1 MKKIH
6 GIQSLFLK
14 YVLTLLAMAMVLSG
28 IGIGTLLGRNVNR
41 AIVSQYT
48 YVNDRIAVQ
57 LKNEYARTDAVMKR
71 CLESTEIQDSLRSRQ
86 PDSIEKE
93 KLELMLSYT
102 DLKYMETYIYVDN
115 KNNLY
120 LQAYRNTS
128 YEKLCASGLI
138 EKLGDAYSKTC
149 WIWTKDRVF
158 DREGSYLFIGRYMRN
173 MEFHHEPGMLFFQVN
188 DGFFRNI
195 LKDAAQED
203 GICMILDTAGE
214 LCYRTHQ
221 DSYVFSEKQEANL
234 RKKISEYQDKGILQ
248 AGFDL
253 KGLGTVLFQT
263 VSDSGFT
270 AVTLIPD
277 SIFHA
282 VTVRNLMILLG
293 VYAVIAAVAVI
304 CSVYFSRR
312 FTRPVTE
319 ISNAMKEFEG
329 GDFSSHLQLHTHTE
343 LDTIGNAFNN
353 MVKNIEQL
361 VQEVKD
367 NEQALRKSE
376 LSSLMYQINP
386 HFLYNTLDT
395 IYMLARINK
404 EEVTMKMIQAL
415 SGFMKISLSKGSD
428 VIPVSDELQ
437 HVKSYMEIQKI
448 RNNDLFQYEISC
460 EEHLGQVPVLK
471 LILQPLVE
479 NAIKHGFAKIYQ
491 GGRIVIRVWQ
501 DGQEL
506 VFQIENNG
514 EPMQPEVI
522 GLIQMMRREDLS
534 AVRCAFPGQESGYGI
549 GNVISRLRLK
559 YDDRIEFSYTSD
571 AQTTCC
577 TIRIP
582 LQDATGDIISCR

>member
-14 YVLTLLAMAMVLSG
+14 YVLTLLAMAMILSG

-41 AIVSQYT
+41 AIVSQFT

-57 LKNEYARTDAVMKR
+57 LQNEYARTDAVMKR
-71 CLESTEIQDSLRSRQ
+71 FLESPEIQDSLRSRK

-93 KLELMLSYT
+93 KLELLLSYA

-138 EKLGDAYSKTC
+138 KELGDAYSKTR

-188 DGFFRNI
+188 DVFFRNI

-203 GICMILDTAGE
+203 GICMILDTDGK

-221 DSYVFSEKQEANL
+221 DSYEFSKKQEENL

-248 AGFDL
+248 ARFDL

-282 VTVRNLMILLG
+282 VAVRNLLILLG

-312 FTRPVTE
+312 FTKPVTE
-319 ISNAMKEFEG
+319 ISNAMKAFEG

-343 LDTIGNAFNN
+343 LDAIGNAFNN

-361 VQEVKD
+361 VQEVRE

-460 EEHLGQVPVLK
+460 EEHLKQVPVLK

-514 EPMQPEVI
+514 EPMKPEVI
-522 GLIQMMRREDLS
+522 ELIQMMRREELS
-534 AVRCAFPGQESGYGI
+534 AVRCAFPGQDSGYGI

-559 YDDRIEFSYTSD
+559 YDDRIAFSYTSD
-571 AQTTCC
+571 AQSTCC

-582 LQDATGDIISCR
+582 LQEAVEENISC

>member
-14 YVLTLLAMAMVLSG
+14 YVLTLLAMAMILSG

-41 AIVSQYT
+41 AIVSQFT

-57 LKNEYARTDAVMKR
+57 LQNEYARTDAVMKR
-71 CLESTEIQDSLRSRQ
+71 FLESPEIQDSLRSRK

-93 KLELMLSYT
+93 KLELLLSYA

-138 EKLGDAYSKTC
+138 KELGDAYSKTR

-203 GICMILDTAGE
+203 GICMILDTDGK

-221 DSYVFSEKQEANL
+221 DSYEFSKKQEENL
-234 RKKISEYQDKGILQ
+234 RKKISEYQGKGILQ
-248 AGFDL
+248 ARFDL

-263 VSDSGFT
+263 VLDSGFT

-282 VTVRNLMILLG
+282 VAVRNLLILLG

-312 FTRPVTE
+312 FTKPVTE
-319 ISNAMKEFEG
+319 ISNAMKAFEG

-343 LDTIGNAFNN
+343 LDAIGNAFNN

-361 VQEVKD
+361 VQEVRE

-460 EEHLGQVPVLK
+460 EEHLKQVPVLK

-514 EPMQPEVI
+514 EPMKPEVI
-522 GLIQMMRREDLS
+522 ELIQMMRREELS
-534 AVRCAFPGQESGYGI
+534 AVRCAFPGQDSGYGI

-559 YDDRIEFSYTSD
+559 YDDRIAFSYTSD
-571 AQTTCC
+571 AQSTCC

-582 LQDATGDIISCR
+582 LQEAV

>member
-14 YVLTLLAMAMVLSG
+14 YVLTLLAMAMILSG

-41 AIVSQYT
+41 AIVSQFT

-57 LKNEYARTDAVMKR
+57 LQNEYARTDAVMKR
-71 CLESTEIQDSLRSRQ
+71 FLESPEIQDSLRSRK

-93 KLELMLSYT
+93 KLELLLSYA

-138 EKLGDAYSKTC
+138 KELGDAYSKTR

-203 GICMILDTAGE
+203 GICMILDTDGK

-221 DSYVFSEKQEANL
+221 DSYEFSKKQEENL

-248 AGFDL
+248 ARFDL

-282 VTVRNLMILLG
+282 VAVRNLLILLG

-312 FTRPVTE
+312 FTKPVTE
-319 ISNAMKEFEG
+319 ISNAMKAFEG

-343 LDTIGNAFNN
+343 LDAIGNAFNN

-361 VQEVKD
+361 VQEVRE

-460 EEHLGQVPVLK
+460 EEHLKQVPVLK

-514 EPMQPEVI
+514 EPMKPEVI
-522 GLIQMMRREDLS
+522 ELIQMMRREELS
-534 AVRCAFPGQESGYGI
+534 AVRCAFPGQDSGYGI

-559 YDDRIEFSYTSD
+559 YDDRIAFSYTSD
-571 AQTTCC
+571 AQSTCC

-582 LQDATGDIISCR
+582 LQEAVEENISC

>member
-14 YVLTLLAMAMVLSG
+14 YVLTLLAMAMILSG

-41 AIVSQYT
+41 AIVSQFT

-57 LKNEYARTDAVMKR
+57 LQNEYARTDAVMKR
-71 CLESTEIQDSLRSRQ
+71 FLESPEIQDSLRSRK

-93 KLELMLSYT
+93 KLELLLSYA

-138 EKLGDAYSKTC
+138 KELGDAYSKTR

-173 MEFHHEPGMLFFQVN
+173 MEFHREPGMLFFQVN

-203 GICMILDTAGE
+203 GICMILDTDGK

-221 DSYVFSEKQEANL
+221 DSYEFSKKQEENL
-234 RKKISEYQDKGILQ
+234 RKKISEYQGKGILQ
-248 AGFDL
+248 ARFDL

-263 VSDSGFT
+263 VLDSGFT

-282 VTVRNLMILLG
+282 VAVRNLLILLG

-312 FTRPVTE
+312 FTKPVTE
-319 ISNAMKEFEG
+319 ISNAMKAFEG

-343 LDTIGNAFNN
+343 LDAIGNAFNN

-361 VQEVKD
+361 VQEVRE

-460 EEHLGQVPVLK
+460 EEHLKQVPVLK

-514 EPMQPEVI
+514 EPMKPEVI
-522 GLIQMMRREDLS
+522 ELIQMMRREELS
-534 AVRCAFPGQESGYGI
+534 AVRCAFPGQDSGYGI

-559 YDDRIEFSYTSD
+559 YDDRIAFSYTSD
-571 AQTTCC
+571 AQSTCC

-582 LQDATGDIISCR
+582 LQEAV